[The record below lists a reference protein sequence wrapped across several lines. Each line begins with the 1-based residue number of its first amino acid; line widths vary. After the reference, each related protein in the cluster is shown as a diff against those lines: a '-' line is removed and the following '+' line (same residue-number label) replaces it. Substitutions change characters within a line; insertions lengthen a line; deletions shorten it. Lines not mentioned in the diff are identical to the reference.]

1 MTTLRYSD
9 LAFGRVLPHWR
20 RAASLLY
27 PVPGSGLDLKTESH
41 PGGRVRRPMARALRM
56 GWGFLL
62 ALWAVAVLAFCVLLV
77 TAWALG

>member
-20 RAASLLY
+20 RAASPAC
-27 PVPGSGLDLKTESH
+27 PVQGSGLDLKTESY
-41 PGGRVRRPMARALRM
+41 PSGRVQRPIARVLRM

-62 ALWAVAVLAFCVLLV
+62 ALWAIAALAFCVVLV
-77 TAWALG
+77 TAWAMG